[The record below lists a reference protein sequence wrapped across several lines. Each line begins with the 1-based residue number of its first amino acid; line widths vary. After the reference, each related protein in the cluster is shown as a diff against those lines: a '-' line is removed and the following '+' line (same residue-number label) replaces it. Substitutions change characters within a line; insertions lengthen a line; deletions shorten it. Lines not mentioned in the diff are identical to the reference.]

1 MSIGEMKRY
10 LRGYYC
16 GKYHGKSIDEMP
28 IQQVQAIYF
37 NLVERNRQ
45 IKSVATPVVEKPQPT
60 IIISDGRSLIIDR
73 EHDEVF
79 TIDEYESMF

>member
-10 LRGYYC
+10 LRDYYC
-16 GKYHGKSIDEMP
+16 GKYHGRSIDEMDQKQ
-28 IQQVQAIYF
+28 IRAIYF
-37 NLVERNRQ
+37 TLVERNRQ
-45 IKSVATPVVEKPQPT
+45 IKSVSVVEKPQST
-60 IIISDGRSLIIDR
+60 TIISDDRSLVVDR